1 MHSLGITWPFVI
13 LGGRS
18 AAADCQAGSNSG
30 SPGGSPSPNR
40 TTPFGRLVTMVVA
53 LLVGGQAMASDP
65 PGGVKI
71 QTFVRPTKSST
82 TRDRAAE
89 FVQKSPAFYLQDGAD
104 KISPSGVGYICLVE
118 GGQGN
123 QVQVWIRSQ
132 GLRGWAAADA
142 LVPLNHAETFFS
154 RQIEAN
160 PNDAFAYLMRG
171 VVRFENDDLEHA
183 LADVDQ
189 SLKLDPNY
197 VAALVE
203 RAYLWQCRN
212 RLDLA
217 LADVNKAISLDS
229 QNSYAYVERGVFHFT
244 MKDYGKAQRDFTHA
258 NQLGSRAAALHLCQ
272 GMIHLERGEAE
283 PAIAEFNVALR
294 LDPKRLDAYLGLAT
308 VYSLRNDHN
317 KALAVFNRAIEV
329 DPKSADAYEARAIYF
344 VSHGKADK
352 ALDDLDEAI
361 RLDPAS
367 AAHLRSRARVCFEK
381 GDFDRV
387 LADLEA
393 ATRIDPNDAE
403 AHQGRAWILATCTE
417 ARIRN
422 GPQAVVSATKACEL
436 TGWRVPHGLAT
447 LAAAYSEAG
456 DYASAAKCQDQAL
469 SLLSAKDPSEHE
481 YRRLLARYKAGKP
494 YHRVGLL
501 EEMGVRGNQ
510 PVAKAGG
517 QNPG

>member
-1 MHSLGITWPFVI
+1 MHPI
-13 LGGRS
+13 
-18 AAADCQAGSNSG
+18 
-30 SPGGSPSPNR
+30 R
-40 TTPFGRLVTMVVA
+40 TVPIVVLVLA
-53 LLVGGQAMASDP
+53 LLAGGPAMASDP

-71 QTFVRPTKSST
+71 QTFVRPAKSST

-89 FVQKSPAFYLQDGAD
+89 FVQKSAAFCLQDGND
-104 KISPSGVGYICLVE
+104 KILPSGVGFICLVE
-118 GGQGN
+118 RAEGN
-123 QVQVWIRSQ
+123 QVQVMIRSQ
-132 GLRGWAAADA
+132 GLRGWAPADS

-160 PNDAFAYLMRG
+160 PKDAFAFLMRG

-183 LADVDQ
+183 CGDVDEA
-189 SLKLDPNY
+189 LRLDPNY

-217 LADVNKAISLDS
+217 LADANKAITLDS

-258 NQLGSRAAALHLCQ
+258 IQLGSRAAALHLCQ

-283 PAIAEFNVALR
+283 PAIAEFNVTLG

-308 VYSLRNDHN
+308 VYSLRNDHS

-393 ATRIDPNDAE
+393 AIRLDPNEPE
-403 AHQGRAWILATCTE
+403 AHQGRAWILATCTDQ
-417 ARIRN
+417 RIRN
-422 GPQAVVSATKACEL
+422 GQQAVVSATKACEL
-436 TGWRVPHGLAT
+436 TGWKVPHGLAT
-447 LAAAYSEAG
+447 LAAAYSESG
-456 DYASAAKCQDQAL
+456 DFASAVKCQDQAL
-469 SLLSAKDPSEHE
+469 SLLGAKDPAEHE
-481 YRRLLARYKAGKP
+481 YRKLLARYKAGKP
-494 YHRVGLL
+494 YRRVGLL
-501 EEMGVRGNQ
+501 EEMGVHGNHQ
-510 PVAKAGG
+510 TAKPGA